1 MKSSKSVKSFIEYKI
16 AKGKQWYSK
25 VKGGKAKGTKTS
37 TADQEVLIYI
47 GLLDWNE
54 KENVLKPK
62 RGKKVA
68 LRISNSAKSSL
79 VRQKAE
85 EKWKA
90 YYRNLYEE
98 NQRFL
103 LHYEDGQQFF
113 FCLGQVNFSL
123 LSDTMKKL
131 AKITTESTCTC
142 AQVKTTTIH
151 LKEVMRV
158 RMKAHLIRH
167 QNVPNSRTTKLLL
180 R

>member
-1 MKSSKSVKSFIEYKI
+1 MESSSVKSSKSVKSFSEYKT

-25 VKGGKAKGTKTS
+25 VKSGKAKGTKTS
-37 TADQEVLIYI
+37 AADQEVLIYI
-47 GLLDWNE
+47 GLLEWNE

-98 NQRFL
+98 NQTYL
-103 LHYEDGQQFF
+103 LL

-142 AQVKTTTIH
+142 AQVKTTTVH
-151 LKEVMRV
+151 LKVVMRV
-158 RMKAHLIRH
+158 TMKAHLMRH
-167 QNVPNSRTTKLLL
+167 QNVPNSRTTQLVL